1 MSPLA
6 TATAAA
12 PPATKP
18 CLASL
23 GGFMWLL
30 AMAFT
35 TASSL
40 IKGQGPAGPQP
51 QRLPLIGQQGE
62 DLGIQLRLG
71 QIPDPLDEDFIG

>member
-1 MSPLA
+1 MSPPA

-30 AMAFT
+30 TMAFT

-62 DLGIQLRLG
+62 DLGILNLLSQLALALIE
-71 QIPDPLDEDFIG
+71 QLIG